1 MYFFNEKPI
10 TIYSQINFFFGQDR
24 SLMIYENPFGN
35 FAHDSL
41 ALFMW
46 PPLSLWQGYMCL
58 FKTHYAS
65 WSALWQLG
73 GRFILLLAAFCFS
86 WFFRHGA
93 NAFFVVLDC
102 AFQRFI
108 VEIVGIKHQL
118 FRHQKLRLIHAH
130 ASCYAVIPL
139 YLTKPITAKGA
150 APRIYTQLSVSIP
163 KYGRRIKYS
172 PIATLQ
178 ASKEKTNYRSDS
190 PKNIL
195 SV

>member
-1 MYFFNEKPI
+1 MRLDPRFDNSAVALYYSLLCFVFLDFFATAQTP
-10 TIYSQINFFFGQDR
+10 
-24 SLMIYENPFGN
+24 
-35 FAHDSL
+35 
-41 ALFMW
+41 
-46 PPLSLWQGYMCL
+46 
-58 FKTHYAS
+58 
-65 WSALWQLG
+65 
-73 GRFILLLAAFCFS
+73 
-86 WFFRHGA
+86 
-93 NAFFVVLDC
+93 FFVVLDC

-108 VEIVGIKHQL
+108 VEIVGVKHQL

-150 APRIYTQLSVSIP
+150 APRIYTKLSVSIP

-178 ASKEKTNYRSDS
+178 ASKQKTNYRGDS

>member
-1 MYFFNEKPI
+1 MARLYVFIQNALCVLIRALTTQRSLYITPCCVLFFL
-10 TIYSQINFFFGQDR
+10 FFFATAQT
-24 SLMIYENPFGN
+24 P
-35 FAHDSL
+35 
-41 ALFMW
+41 
-46 PPLSLWQGYMCL
+46 
-58 FKTHYAS
+58 
-65 WSALWQLG
+65 
-73 GRFILLLAAFCFS
+73 
-86 WFFRHGA
+86 
-93 NAFFVVLDC
+93 FFVVLDC

-108 VEIVGIKHQL
+108 VEIVGVKHQL

-130 ASCYAVIPL
+130 ASCSAVIPL

-190 PKNIL
+190 PKNIFF
-195 SV
+195 V